1 MRSDKEI
8 KEGLRFCANIGCD
21 DGCPYNTGDYKQ
33 DDSGGCSGL
42 LMREALEF
50 IERLEAERICWVQ
63 VKDGLPE
70 SDDEYMVWI
79 TGADKPTMLYF
90 DTTEKE
96 FFETTEDGCICYSVT
111 KWAEMPRC

>member
-8 KEGLRFCANIGCD
+8 KEGLRICGADFACK
-21 DGCPYNTGDYKQ
+21 GCPYKEI
-33 DDSGGCSGL
+33 DDCIPC
-42 LMREALEF
+42 MAHDALAL
-50 IERLEAERICWVQ
+50 IERLEEERLCWVDA
-63 VKDGLPE
+63 KDGLPE
-70 SDDEYMVWI
+70 DDNEYMVWI
-79 TGADKPTMLYF
+79 VGADKPTVLYF